1 MTDKKMYRYTNVE
14 LLDMIKN
21 GQNKTLV
28 ESAKLELGKRNLT
41 EEELKLAESE
51 YLKYLEFKEKRKD
64 EPLTRDE
71 WISFFFLPFLTP
83 KPSWRKDHFSESE
96 FHRFEKY
103 GFSKKAKQ
111 AAEVKM
117 LGFLF
122 WFVVIILGLV
132 VARYLNL

>member
-1 MTDKKMYRYTNVE
+1 MSNKKIYRYTNVE
-14 LLDMIKN
+14 LLDVIKN
-21 GQNKTLV
+21 EQNKMLV
-28 ESAKLELGKRNLT
+28 ETAKSELAKRNLT
-41 EEELKLAESE
+41 QEELKIAESD

-83 KPSWRKDHFSESE
+83 NPSWRKDHFSESE
-96 FHRFEKY
+96 FQRFEKY
-103 GFSKKAKQ
+103 GFDKKAKQ
-111 AAEVKM
+111 ASEVKM

-132 VARYLNL
+132 IARYLNL

>member
-1 MTDKKMYRYTNVE
+1 MTNKKIYRYTNVE
-14 LLDMIKN
+14 LLDLIKN

-28 ESAKLELGKRNLT
+28 ETAKSELDKRNLT
-41 EEELKLAESE
+41 DEELKVVESE
-51 YLKYLEFKEKRKD
+51 YVKYLEFKEKRKD

-83 KPSWRKDHFSESE
+83 HPSWRKDHFSESE
-96 FHRFEKY
+96 FQRFVKY
-103 GFSKKAKQ
+103 GFDKKTKQ
-111 AAEVKM
+111 ASEVKM

-122 WFVVIILGLV
+122 WFVIIILGLV